1 MKLKISRK
9 LIFRLFLLILVIFL
23 FFTRKKTKE
32 PIPPYIEPAPTE
44 SAIDPLILAKIQAKL
59 PIRTDDFS
67 IIYFKES
74 GQFGVTIFQGPYQEK
89 KKMVLNWFKK
99 QGISNPEKLPILWS
113 ATRWVTD
120 FEE

>member
-1 MKLKISRK
+1 MKLKFGRK
-9 LIFRLFLLILVIFL
+9 LIFKLFLLILAGLAVFF
-23 FFTRKKTKE
+23 FFTKRGAEKQT
-32 PIPPYIEPAPTE
+32 IPAPTE
-44 SAIDPLILAKIQAKL
+44 SAIDPLILAKIKAKL
-59 PIRTDDFS
+59 PMRTNDFS
-67 IIYFKES
+67 IIYFEES
-74 GQFGVTIFQGPYQEK
+74 DQFGVTIFQGPYQEK

>member
-9 LIFRLFLLILVIFL
+9 LIFIFLLILVIFL

-32 PIPPYIEPAPTE
+32 PIPPYIEPTPTE
-44 SAIDPLILAKIQAKL
+44 SAINPFTLAKIQAKL
-59 PIRTDDFS
+59 PIRTDNFS
-67 IIYFKES
+67 IIYFEES